1 MKSYKVL
8 FAPTL
13 TETRQEAGKTILDA
27 ARELGLYI
35 DSQCNGRG
43 KCGRCRIRVVEG
55 KAGPFTQEE
64 SEFISLT
71 DKGLGYRLACM
82 ARVAGD
88 MTVLIPEENVLSSEA
103 AKKVFSKRSA
113 VINPAVKA
121 YVLEVPR
128 EEGAHIAYF
137 ERITTLLAGQYGVKD
152 LVVDIGVLR
161 GLAEV
166 MKEAEDK
173 GKATIFV
180 WMDREIVS
188 VRSGADDACLGLAL
202 DVGTTTV
209 ALYLCSLTDGS
220 IVATAST
227 TNPQVLFG
235 TDIMSRISYSSHH
248 PGLGVKRM
256 QTELVHA
263 VNALIEQ
270 MTAAIGLSPQ
280 GIMDVT
286 VVGNTVMHHIFLGIA
301 PDHLGLWPFSPTVQG
316 STDVKIREVGLTVNP
331 ASYAHVLPIEAGF
344 VGADNVAVL
353 LSEEPYNREGI
364 SLTIDLGTNG
374 ELVLGNRDRLF
385 SCSCATGPALEGAH
399 IASGMRATV
408 GAIEKVRIDPF
419 SFEVDYAVIGTD
431 GWASQHAA
439 GDLKPIGLCGS
450 AIIDTVAELFK
461 TGLLGQDGAF
471 KENGGARR
479 LRKGQTGTIEFVVA
493 WSHESAMGKDIVLT
507 QRDVRQI
514 QLAKGALHGGCRVLM
529 RRLNI
534 DSLPRM
540 AIAGAFGMHIDKENA
555 LAIGLFPWIEPEK
568 MDMVGNAAGHGAYLA
583 LMNREKRAEA
593 NRIARQVTHI
603 ELALEPDFQKE
614 FLRALSIPYKEP

>member
-1 MKSYKVL
+1 
-8 FAPTL
+8 
-13 TETRQEAGKTILDA
+13 
-27 ARELGLYI
+27 
-35 DSQCNGRG
+35 
-43 KCGRCRIRVVEG
+43 
-55 KAGPFTQEE
+55 
-64 SEFISLT
+64 
-71 DKGLGYRLACM
+71 
-82 ARVAGD
+82 
-88 MTVLIPEENVLSSEA
+88 
-103 AKKVFSKRSA
+103 
-113 VINPAVKA
+113 
-121 YVLEVPR
+121 
-128 EEGAHIAYF
+128 
-137 ERITTLLAGQYGVKD
+137 
-152 LVVDIGVLR
+152 
-161 GLAEV
+161 
-166 MKEAEDK
+166 
-173 GKATIFV
+173 
-180 WMDREIVS
+180 
-188 VRSGADDACLGLAL
+188 
-202 DVGTTTV
+202 VGTTTV
-209 ALYLCSLTDGS
+209 ALYLCSLRDGS

-256 QTELVHA
+256 QTELVRA

-316 STDVKIREVGLTVNP
+316 STDVKIREVGLTANP

-353 LSEEPYNREGI
+353 LSEEPYNREDI

-408 GAIEKVRIDPF
+408 GAIEKVRIDPL

-431 GWASQHAA
+431 GWASRHAA
-439 GDLKPIGLCGS
+439 GDLKPVGLCGS
-450 AIIDTVAELFK
+450 AIIDTVAGLFK

-493 WSHESAMGKDIVLT
+493 WSHESATGKDIVLT

-593 NRIARQVTHI
+593 NRIAREVTHI

-614 FLRALSIPYKEP
+614 FLRALSIPYKEV